1 MTGDI
6 AWGVVVTILLL
17 GAILAVL
24 WTIGS
29 ILADLL
35 REVKAFRLDYLIGL
49 DRLHERSAGPLTDQL
64 GDIKTEIETIKDVI
78 EDVVSSAKQ
87 KAR

>member
-1 MTGDI
+1 M
-6 AWGVVVTILLL
+6 TILLL
-17 GAILAVL
+17 GAFLAVL

-35 REVKAFRLDYLIGL
+35 REVKASRLDYLIGL
-49 DRLHERSAGPLTDQL
+49 DRMHERSAGPLTGQL
-64 GDIKTEIETIKDVI
+64 GDIKTEVETIKDVI
-78 EDVVSSAKQ
+78 EDVVPSAKQ

>member
-35 REVKAFRLDYLIGL
+35 REIKAFRLDYLNWIGP
-49 DRLHERSAGPLTDQL
+49 A
-64 GDIKTEIETIKDVI
+64 
-78 EDVVSSAKQ
+78 A
-87 KAR
+87 